1 MSAGAKVIWREHVP
15 AGAWARDPARGST
28 VSAAKEDNG
37 WGQNGREAV
46 VERLLVV
53 RVIEAGRC
61 TRNSAFLFLA
71 QKMKRSTTC
80 PNELPAAPGA
90 SLVTCQRWSVCVR
103 TISWPHLL
111 CEMGTA
117 RPILRWTAAKHGT
130 LYEPFYHKEPGFPNS
145 AGECSWGTPAH
156 VSRMRSTCP
165 HATGNRVKAG
175 AALDERGRCPQHD
188 ALPGARI
195 ESGPSHAEKGSRDQ

>member
-1 MSAGAKVIWREHVP
+1 M
-15 AGAWARDPARGST
+15 
-28 VSAAKEDNG
+28 
-37 WGQNGREAV
+37 
-46 VERLLVV
+46 

-103 TISWPHLL
+103 TIPWPHLL

-175 AALDERGRCPQHD
+175 AALDERGRCPQPIKTMPSPVRGSSLDQATRRRGVETSEETDRASGRCHTARSD
-188 ALPGARI
+188 YSIALA
-195 ESGPSHAEKGSRDQ
+195 A